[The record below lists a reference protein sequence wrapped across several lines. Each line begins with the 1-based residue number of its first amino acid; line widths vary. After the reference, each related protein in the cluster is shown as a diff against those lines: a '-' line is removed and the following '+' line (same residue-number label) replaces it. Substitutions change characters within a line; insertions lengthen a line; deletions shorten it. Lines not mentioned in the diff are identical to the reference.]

1 MKKLIIGIAFVF
13 ISTGLFAQN
22 AHDYMEVTR
31 DVIKT
36 EKKAAIAD
44 AMQLTDQE
52 STVFWPLY
60 NEYNNKIYDVNTKLF
75 NVIKDYSNNYEK
87 MTDDKAISIWN
98 EAMKIDTE
106 LLKLQKSYFKKFTKI
121 LPGTKAVRYF
131 QAENKIKSLVD
142 ARLALEIPLF
152 EEMK

>member
-1 MKKLIIGIAFVF
+1 MKKLIIGITLVFVT
-13 ISTGLFAQN
+13 TGIFAQN
-22 AHDYMEVTR
+22 ANDYKEVTR

-36 EKKAAIAD
+36 EKKAAIAE

-60 NEYNNKIYDVNTKLF
+60 NEYNEKMYVENSKLINT
-75 NVIKDYSNNYEK
+75 IKDYANNYDK
-87 MTDDKAISIWN
+87 MTDEKAEELWT
-98 EAMKIDTE
+98 EAMKIDSD
-106 LLKLQKSYFKKFTKI
+106 LLKLKKSYFKKFVKI
-121 LPGTKAVRYF
+121 MSATKAVRYF

-142 ARLALEIPLF
+142 AKLALEIPLF

>member
-1 MKKLIIGIAFVF
+1 MKKLIIGIVFVL
-13 ISTGLFAQN
+13 ITTGLFAQN
-22 AHDYMEVTR
+22 TNDYMEVTR

-36 EKKAAIAD
+36 EKKAAIAE

-52 STVFWPLY
+52 SSVFWPLY
-60 NEYNNKIYDVNTKLF
+60 NEYNNKMYTVNTKLY
-75 NVIKDYSNNYEK
+75 NTIKDYADNFDK
-87 MTDDKAISIWN
+87 MTDEKATSLWT
-98 EAMKIDTE
+98 EVMKIDTE
-106 LLKLQKSYFKKFTKI
+106 LLKLKKSYFKKFVKI
-121 LPGTKAVRYF
+121 MPSTKAVRYF

>member
-1 MKKLIIGIAFVF
+1 MKKLIIGITLVFVT
-13 ISTGLFAQN
+13 TGIFAQN
-22 AHDYMEVTR
+22 ANDYKEVTR

-36 EKKAAIAD
+36 EKKAAIAE

-60 NEYNNKIYDVNTKLF
+60 NEYNEKMYVENSKLINT
-75 NVIKDYSNNYEK
+75 IKDYANNYDK
-87 MTDDKAISIWN
+87 MTDEKAEELWT
-98 EAMKIDTE
+98 EAMKIDSD
-106 LLKLQKSYFKKFTKI
+106 LLKLKKSYFKKFVKI
-121 LPGTKAVRYF
+121 MPATKAVRYF

-142 ARLALEIPLF
+142 AKLALEIPLF

>member
-1 MKKLIIGIAFVF
+1 MKKLIIGITLVFVT
-13 ISTGLFAQN
+13 TGIFAQN
-22 AHDYMEVTR
+22 ANDYKEVTR

-36 EKKAAIAD
+36 EKKAAIAE

-60 NEYNNKIYDVNTKLF
+60 NEYNEKMYVENSKLINT
-75 NVIKDYSNNYEK
+75 IKDYANNYDK
-87 MTDDKAISIWN
+87 MTDEKAKELWT
-98 EAMKIDTE
+98 EAMKIDSD
-106 LLKLQKSYFKKFTKI
+106 LLKLKKSYFKKFVKI
-121 LPGTKAVRYF
+121 MPATKAVRYF

-142 ARLALEIPLF
+142 AKLALEIPLF

>member
-1 MKKLIIGIAFVF
+1 MELH
-13 ISTGLFAQN
+13 FAQN
-22 AHDYMEVTR
+22 ANDYKEVTR

-36 EKKAAIAD
+36 EKKAAIAE

-60 NEYNNKIYDVNTKLF
+60 NEYNEKMYVENSKLINT
-75 NVIKDYSNNYEK
+75 IKDYANNYDK
-87 MTDDKAISIWN
+87 MTDEKAEELWT
-98 EAMKIDTE
+98 EAMKIDSH
-106 LLKLQKSYFKKFTKI
+106 LLKLKKSYFKKFVKI
-121 LPGTKAVRYF
+121 MPATKAVRYF

-142 ARLALEIPLF
+142 AKLALEIPLF